1 MKAVLSGDDV
11 NDAIDLGQDTRRGV
25 LRAGRLYKKGVFTKI
40 ILESPVPT
48 CGHTSGAGAALDGY
62 WTLAEAGL
70 VDRYT
75 TPVRT
80 ADGEYGGYDTIYTIT
95 ADLEFTD
102 SRGNHWKQGDT
113 DEWLK

>member
-48 CGHTSGAGAALDGY
+48 CGYRSGLGAALDGY

-75 TPVRT
+75 KPLRT
-80 ADGEYGGYDTIYTIT
+80 DDGEYGGYDTFYQIT
-95 ADLEFTD
+95 ANIEFTD
-102 SRGNHWKQGDT
+102 TYGNNWKQGDF